1 MPWVIF
7 LQDET
12 NRTLNNHGTR
22 GLGEAPGAPNNFHMH
37 YPMKLWSGRVDPDL
51 IPRGMGPVGDIYA
64 AESDTAKRTPSTSR
78 LQCVW
83 WPVMPRKRTAKTV
96 FFSLIESYRSA
107 RHLPSKLSQTIEPQC
122 LLLEACGSPLLF
134 HGITDI
140 SNGVF
145 DRAIA
150 RLPHGKMRSYCILIS
165 RNRQEPRT
173 R

>member
-1 MPWVIF
+1 
-7 LQDET
+7 
-12 NRTLNNHGTR
+12 
-22 GLGEAPGAPNNFHMH
+22 
-37 YPMKLWSGRVDPDL
+37 
-51 IPRGMGPVGDIYA
+51 
-64 AESDTAKRTPSTSR
+64 
-78 LQCVW
+78 
-83 WPVMPRKRTAKTV
+83 MPRKRTAKTV

-150 RLPHGKMRSYCILIS
+150 RLPHERKRKPHLRPLFLLDSGGSPPVTGGRGVRL
-165 RNRQEPRT
+165 NRVSFV
-173 R
+173 